1 MVIRRTQARQLKE
14 IIEDVLKESGMDKK
28 LRERSLISQWE
39 EIVGRNIARSTSDI
53 QIRDRKLFL
62 TVRSA
67 VVRNELIMIREG
79 ILQEL
84 NRRAGEKILDEM
96 IVR

>member
-14 IIEDVLKESGMDKK
+14 IIDDFLKEIGIDKK
-28 LRERSLISQWE
+28 LKERTLISQWE
-39 EIVGRNIARSTSDI
+39 EVVGRNIARSTTDI
-53 QIRDRKLFL
+53 QIRDRKLYL